1 MLANKILRYKVMD
14 KHRELVRAGKLLE
27 ARELLRLLRKGK
39 IKLGLGDIDW
49 EVERICEELGCRI
62 NYSGRGY
69 TCTVILNRR

>member
-62 NYSGRGY
+62 NYRGRGY